1 MAEKNSK
8 LYLIRLNNILNK
20 IKISSINAILIKKS
34 RYSSKVIKYHEFS
47 NDQNSK
53 HKMNILLTNDDGIY
67 ADGLWALYEKLV
79 PSHAV
84 TVVAPDRERSA
95 VGHGITLYQ
104 PLRTNKITVNNG
116 YHGYAVDGT
125 PVDCIKIGLMEILGM
140 KPDMVISGINPG
152 ANVGVNINYSGTVA
166 AAKEATLYK
175 VPAISVSIQGHKTLA
190 YDYAARFTTTLAEN
204 VYEKGLPIGT
214 FLNVNIPDIPKNKI
228 QGVRISR
235 QETAL
240 YNEFVEKRID
250 PRNRTYYWHGTD
262 GQTSFSTPE
271 SDGTALNENF
281 ISITPI
287 QCDATDYAMIEE
299 LKGWDIHRFKL

>member
-1 MAEKNSK
+1 
-8 LYLIRLNNILNK
+8 
-20 IKISSINAILIKKS
+20 
-34 RYSSKVIKYHEFS
+34 
-47 NDQNSK
+47 
-53 HKMNILLTNDDGIY
+53 MNILLTNDDGIY

-79 PSHAV
+79 PHHFV

-95 VGHGITLYQ
+95 VGHGITLHQ
-104 PLRTNKITVNNG
+104 PLRTTKITVNNG
-116 YHGYAVDGT
+116 CQGYAVNGT
-125 PVDCIKIGLMEILGM
+125 PVDCIKIGLMEILDV

-175 VPAISVSIQGHKTLA
+175 VPAISVSIQGHKTSA
-190 YDYAARFTTTLAEN
+190 YDYAALFTATLAEN
-204 VYEKGLPIGT
+204 VYEKGLPFGT
-214 FLNVNIPDIPKNKI
+214 FLNVNIPDIPENKI

-240 YNEFVEKRID
+240 YNEFIEKRVD

-262 GQTSFSTPE
+262 GQTSLNTPE

-299 LKGWDIHRFKL
+299 LKGWDIEGFKL